1 MAALGL
7 SARRRALD
15 PGDIR
20 ARDKIA
26 CDPALAGAL
35 VRVYPRAP
43 MTAGLRQLLTLA
55 WPIVLARSAQ
65 AAIGFADAAMIA
77 YLGQDALAATTTGAL
92 NTFGLMILPMGI
104 VFIVQSFAAQLV
116 GQKDI
121 GGARRY
127 AWYGLLLAAVTQLV
141 AIAAIPLVALSLA
154 QLNYTPAVQLLM
166 TSYISIRLLGIG
178 AAVGIET
185 LGNWYGGLGDTRLA
199 LLSNVVAMVVNIG
212 LNWVLIYGH
221 LGFAPMGVAGAAIAS
236 VIATWIGFIV
246 VAAVFLRGYMPGSVG
261 LAVVAGAGRLRWA
274 EFTRMLRFGLPNGLN
289 WFLEFSAFL
298 AFINL
303 IFADLG
309 TLAFAALMV
318 VIQVNSISFMP
329 AFGLS
334 SAGAILVGQAI
345 GAGQHDLVPAIV
357 RRTGLVAATWQGLVG
372 IVYFLLPV
380 PIMALF
386 AEDKYAVSELAR
398 LGAVLLA
405 ISAAWQLFDAAV
417 MTISEALRAAG
428 DTAWVLWARVG
439 LAWVVWLPLS
449 LWVVYGLGG
458 GPPAA
463 TACMLV
469 YFVTLTAAV
478 WWRFRSGAW
487 RHIDL
492 TGRSDVPVV

>member
-1 MAALGL
+1 MN
-7 SARRRALD
+7 
-15 PGDIR
+15 
-20 ARDKIA
+20 
-26 CDPALAGAL
+26 AGF
-35 VRVYPRAP
+35 
-43 MTAGLRQLLTLA
+43 RQLLGLA

-77 YLGQDALAATTTGAL
+77 HLGEDALAATTTGAL

-116 GQKDI
+116 GQKDV

-127 AWYGLLLAAVTQLV
+127 AWYGLILAAATQVV
-141 AIAAIPLVALSLA
+141 ALAAIPLVALGIH
-154 QLNYTPAVQLLM
+154 QLSYTPVVQELM
-166 TSYISIRLLGIG
+166 ISYIAIRLLGLG

-199 LLSNVVAMVVNIG
+199 LLSNVTAMVVNVA
-212 LNWVLIYGH
+212 LNALLIYGM
-221 LGFAPMGVAGAAIAS
+221 LGFPALGVDGAAIAS
-236 VIATWIGFIV
+236 VIATWVGFAV
-246 VAAVFLRGYMPGSVG
+246 VAVVFLRGYMPRSAGVDAS
-261 LAVVAGAGRLRWA
+261 LAPASAGPLRWP

-298 AFINL
+298 AFVNL

-309 TLAFAALMV
+309 TLAVAALMAV
-318 VIQVNSISFMP
+318 LQVNSISFMP
-329 AFGLS
+329 AFGLG

-357 RRTGLVAATWQGLVG
+357 RRTAAVAAGWQGFVG
-372 IVYFLLPV
+372 LIYFTLPV

-386 AEDKYAVSELAR
+386 AENDVDASELAS

-417 MTISEALRAAG
+417 ITLSEALRAAG

-449 LWVVYGLGG
+449 LWVVYGLGA

-469 YFVTLTAAV
+469 YFVTLTVAI
-478 WWRFRSGAW
+478 WWRFRGGAW

-492 TGRSDVPVV
+492 TGQGSLPVG

>member
-1 MAALGL
+1 
-7 SARRRALD
+7 
-15 PGDIR
+15 
-20 ARDKIA
+20 
-26 CDPALAGAL
+26 
-35 VRVYPRAP
+35 

-77 YLGQDALAATTTGAL
+77 YLGKDALAATTTGAL

-127 AWYGLLLAAVTQLV
+127 AWYGLLLAALTQVL
-141 AIAAIPLVALSLA
+141 ALAAIPLIGIGLA
-154 QLNYTPAVQLLM
+154 HSNYTPAVQTLM
-166 TSYISIRLLGIG
+166 TGYIGLRLLGIG

-185 LGNWYGGLGDTRLA
+185 LGNWYGGLGDTRLV
-199 LLSNVVAMVVNIG
+199 LLANVTAMFVNIG

-221 LGFAPMGVAGAAIAS
+221 LGFAPMGVDGAAIAS
-236 VIATWIGFIV
+236 VIATWVGFAV
-246 VAAVFLRGYMPGSVG
+246 VAVVFLRGYMPGSVG
-261 LAVVAGAGRLRWA
+261 PVVAGAGRLRWP

-298 AFINL
+298 IFVNL

-309 TLAFAALMV
+309 TLAVAALMT
-318 VIQVNSISFMP
+318 VIQVNGIAFMP

-357 RRTGLVAATWQGLVG
+357 RRTGVVAATWQGLVG
-372 IVYFLLPV
+372 VIYFVAPV
-380 PIMALF
+380 PIMAMF
-386 AEDKYAVSELAR
+386 AEGDGEAAELAS

-439 LAWVVWLPLS
+439 LAWLVWLPLS
-449 LWVVYGLGG
+449 LWVVYGLGA

-463 TACMLV
+463 TACFLV
-469 YFVTLTAAV
+469 YFVTLTIAV
-478 WWRFRSGAW
+478 GWRFRSGAW

-492 TGRSDVPVV
+492 TGHSEPPVV